1 MLHLLSELVI
11 LKGVLTLV
19 VVCVFGAALVVYG
32 EGERAVISGIPITV
46 TDTLYALLVFGGLA
60 AGVSVGVGALGI
72 WGSNRPQKIKPFL
85 VVAALALVLDL
96 VQAVGHVIER
106 GVFGLTFDLVLDIVF
121 MLACVYLAFRIDRQP
136 TPEELAAAAG
146 VALVSGPDLTEES

>member
-1 MLHLLSELVI
+1 M
-11 LKGVLTLV
+11 
-19 VVCVFGAALVVYG
+19 
-32 EGERAVISGIPITV
+32 

-106 GVFGLTFDLVLDIVF
+106 DS
-121 MLACVYLAFRIDRQP
+121 R
-136 TPEELAAAAG
+136 
-146 VALVSGPDLTEES
+146 ALRV